1 MRRLGRKGWKKTC
14 PEPAWFVLGR
24 EKGKLSY
31 FWRHVFTVAKPGQLM
46 GSLVMLA
53 CLAGIGFAWFNPI
66 FFNPLILSIAG
77 LALIFAGCIVRYLV
91 LLNSFC

>member
-1 MRRLGRKGWKKTC
+1 
-14 PEPAWFVLGR
+14 
-24 EKGKLSY
+24 
-31 FWRHVFTVAKPGQLM
+31 M

-77 LALIFAGCIVRYLV
+77 LALTFAGCIVRYLV